1 MSTKPEKI
9 IIDTD
14 IGDDIDDA
22 LAIAFA
28 LNCKEVELLGVT
40 TVLRDVDKRAR
51 MARNL
56 LDVAGRQDIPVY
68 KGIGTPLVHKVDMF
82 HVPPQWSADMEQYQ
96 YNADMDAVDFMAE
109 SIRKYPGEVT
119 IVPVGPLTN
128 VCVLFLKNPE
138 LKLKVKGVNLMG
150 GAYYNFYNEY
160 NIEKDPEAAKYLF
173 DSGLPIKA
181 IGLDVTTQCILSQE
195 YFDKFENSS
204 DPFIQFMMK
213 LIAAWR
219 AAVPWKYP
227 CLHDPLAV
235 YSVFDTHMFEYEEKY
250 VDVELRG
257 QFTTCMTIPHN
268 RDNYHGREG
277 LHTKKKM
284 HVAKSIKSKEFV
296 DFFAKRAFGV

>member
-1 MSTKPEKI
+1 MNKI

-28 LNCKEVELLGVT
+28 LNCKELELLGVT

-56 LDVAGRQDIPVY
+56 LDEAGRKDIPVY

-82 HVPPQWSADMEQYQ
+82 HVPPQWSDDMMAYE
-96 YNADMDAVDFMAE
+96 YNKNMDAVDFMAAM
-109 SIRKYPGEVT
+109 IRKYPGEVT
-119 IVPVGPLTN
+119 LVPIGPLTN
-128 VCVLFLKNPE
+128 ICVLFLKNPD
-138 LKLKVKGVNLMG
+138 LKDKVRGVNMMG

-173 DSGLPIKA
+173 DSSVPVKA
-181 IGLDVTTQCILSQE
+181 IGLDVTTQCVLGQE
-195 YFDKFENSS
+195 YFDKFENSQ
-204 DPFIQFMMK
+204 DNFIKFMMK
-213 LIAAWR
+213 LVTVWR

-235 YSVFDTHMFEYEEKY
+235 FSVFDDKNIIEYEEKY
-250 VDVELRG
+250 IDVEVHG
-257 QFTTCMTIPHN
+257 EFTKCMTIPRGRNNHQGLEG
-268 RDNYHGREG
+268 YHEKR
-277 LHTKKKM
+277 TAK
-284 HVAKSIKSKEFV
+284 VAKSVRAKEFV
-296 DFFAKRAFGV
+296 DFFAERTF